1 MDIAQLQRMGLHG
14 NNPLIKKT
22 ITIHYYPLLDE
33 SPDAD
38 PAGPRAP
45 EQVEG
50 TVDFWIRRFMATDR
64 IATMQL
70 SRENSHEEATLLA
83 VQRSIFHEDGR
94 PMFPDI
100 ESVRILDL
108 EVYAPILIAIN
119 EINGDTGKKSH
130 PRTNG
135 GTPSPSP
142 SGEGQSQSGRKH
154 SPKTRQK
161 PGPSSSTSTVQ

>member
-50 TVDFWIRRFMATDR
+50 TVDFWIRKFMATDR

-70 SRENSHEEATLLA
+70 SHQNSHEEATLLA
-83 VQRSIFHEDGR
+83 VQRSIFHEDGK

-108 EVYAPILIAIN
+108 EVYAPILMAIN
-119 EINGDTGKKSH
+119 DINGDSGKKSQ

-135 GTPSPSP
+135 GTRLPSPSADA
-142 SGEGQSQSGRKH
+142 QSQSGKKASRKKR
-154 SPKTRQK
+154 SITGSNSQ
-161 PGPSSSTSTVQ
+161 TSTAP